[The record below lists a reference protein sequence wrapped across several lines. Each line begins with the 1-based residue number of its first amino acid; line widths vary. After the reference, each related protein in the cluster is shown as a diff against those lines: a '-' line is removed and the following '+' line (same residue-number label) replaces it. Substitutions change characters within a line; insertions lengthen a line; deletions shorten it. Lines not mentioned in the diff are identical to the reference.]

1 MRRSILTLSFVA
13 IAAMASAQERQ
24 IKVVDTPQMKAK
36 AEERTE
42 LVNRTVKLNEA
53 QRAQVLD
60 AYLEVERYRD
70 ALRQRFEGQP
80 PEVVEG
86 DMPGQYKVMDEMV
99 EKRLNAVLTEDQLRV
114 WNEASR

>member
-1 MRRSILTLSFVA
+1 MRRSILTLSFASFAVL
-13 IAAMASAQERQ
+13 ASAQERQ
-24 IKVVDTPQMKAK
+24 VKVVDTPQMKAK

-42 LVNRTVKLNEA
+42 LVHRTVNLTEA

-80 PEVVEG
+80 AEVVEG

-99 EKRLNAVLTEDQLRV
+99 ETRLNAVLTEEQLKV
-114 WNEASR
+114 WHEAAR